1 MKILLNVLFS
11 QGICNMDQ
19 TIKIGVSS
27 CLLGKEVRYNG
38 GHSHD
43 RYITGTLG
51 QYFTFVDVCP
61 EVEAGFGIPR
71 ETLRLVGDPESPR
84 LLTSRSGRDCT
95 DIMLKWAQKR
105 VKELAKENL
114 FGFIFKSKSPSSGME
129 RVKVYT
135 DKGFPGSNK
144 GIGLFARAFMVQFP
158 LIPVEED
165 GRLHDAVLRENFI
178 ERIFALKRWRQ
189 IAEGKKS
196 RGNIVAFHTEHKLQ
210 IMSHSYQYYR
220 DMGRL
225 VARLKDIPLEPLY
238 EQYEAMFMQAL
249 FLKATVKKNV
259 NVLQHMAGYFKKLL
273 SRDEKQELHEV
284 IEQYHQNYIPL
295 IVPVTLFNHY
305 VRKYDQEYLKRQHY
319 LNPHPIELKL
329 RNRA

>member
-1 MKILLNVLFS
+1 ME
-11 QGICNMDQ
+11 Q

-51 QYFTFVDVCP
+51 QYFTFVGVCP

-84 LLTSRSGRDCT
+84 LLTSKTRQDYT
-95 DIMLKWAQKR
+95 DTMLNWARTR
-105 VKELAKENL
+105 VKELEKENL
-114 FGFIFKSKSPSSGME
+114 CGFIFKSKSPSSGME

-135 DKGFPGSNK
+135 EKGFPGSNK
-144 GIGLFARAFMVQFP
+144 GVGLFARAFMANFP
-158 LIPVEED
+158 LIPVEEE

-189 IAEGKKS
+189 VAEEKKS
-196 RGNIVAFHTEHKLQ
+196 RGAIVAFHTEHKLQ
-210 IMSHSYQYYR
+210 IMSHSQQYYR

-225 VARLKDIPLEPLY
+225 VARVKEIPLAVLY
-238 EQYEAMFMQAL
+238 DQYEAMLMEAL
-249 FLKATVKKNV
+249 ALKATVKKNV
-259 NVLQHMAGYFKKLL
+259 NVLQHMAGYFKKVL
-273 SRDEKQELHEV
+273 SNDEKKELQEI
-284 IEQYHQNYIPL
+284 IEQYHQNYTPL
-295 IVPVTLFNHY
+295 IVPITLVNHY
-305 VRKYDQEYLKRQHY
+305 VRKYDQEYLKKQYY

>member
-1 MKILLNVLFS
+1 ME
-11 QGICNMDQ
+11 Q

-71 ETLRLVGDPESPR
+71 ETLRLVGNPESPR
-84 LLTSRSGRDCT
+84 LLTSRTHKDCT
-95 DIMLKWAQKR
+95 ETMRNWAQKR
-105 VKELAKENL
+105 VKDLANANL
-114 FGFIFKSKSPSSGME
+114 CGFIFKSKSPSSGME

-135 DKGFPGSNK
+135 EKGFPGSNK
-144 GIGLFARAFMVQFP
+144 GVGLFARAFMACFP

-165 GRLHDAVLRENFI
+165 GRLHDAALRENFI

-189 IAEGKKS
+189 VAEEKKN
-196 RGNIVAFHTEHKLQ
+196 RGNIVAFHTGHKLQ
-210 IMSHSYQYYR
+210 IMSHSLQHYR

-225 VARLKDIPLEPLY
+225 VARAKESPLESLY

-249 FLKATVKKNV
+249 SLKATVKKNV

-273 SRDEKQELHEV
+273 SKDEKKELLEV
-284 IEQYHQNYIPL
+284 IEQYHKNYIPL
-295 IVPVTLFNHY
+295 IVPITLVNHY
-305 VRKYDQEYLKRQHY
+305 VRKYEQEYLKKQYY

>member
-1 MKILLNVLFS
+1 ME
-11 QGICNMDQ
+11 Q

-43 RYITGTLG
+43 RYITGVLG

-71 ETLRLVGDPESPR
+71 ETLRLVGDPEAPR

-95 DIMLKWAQKR
+95 DTMLHWAQKR
-105 VKELAKENL
+105 VKEFEKENL
-114 FGFIFKSKSPSSGME
+114 CGFIFKSKSPSSGME

-135 DKGFPGSNK
+135 EKGFPGSNK
-144 GIGLFARAFMVQFP
+144 GVGLFARAFMANFP
-158 LIPVEED
+158 LIPVEEE
-165 GRLHDAVLRENFI
+165 GRLHDAALRENFI

-189 IAEGKKS
+189 LAEEKKK
-196 RGNIVAFHTEHKLQ
+196 RGSIVDFHTNHKLQ
-210 IMSHSYQYYR
+210 IMSHSLQHYR

-225 VARLKDIPLEPLY
+225 VAHVKEMELEYLY
-238 EQYEAMFMQAL
+238 EKYETMFMQAL
-249 FLKATVKKNV
+249 ALKATVKKNV
-259 NVLQHMAGYFKKLL
+259 NVLEHMAGYFKNLL
-273 SRDEKQELHEV
+273 SKDEKQELHEV
-284 IEQYHQNYIPL
+284 IEQYHRNYTPL
-295 IVPVTLFNHY
+295 IVPITLVNHY
-305 VRKYDQEYLKRQHY
+305 VRKYGQEYLKKQYY

>member
-1 MKILLNVLFS
+1 MEL
-11 QGICNMDQ
+11 

-51 QYFTFVDVCP
+51 QYFAFVDVCP

-84 LLTSRSGRDCT
+84 LLTSRTGRDYT
-95 DIMLKWAQKR
+95 DTMHNWAQKR
-105 VKELAKENL
+105 VQELAKEDL
-114 FGFIFKSKSPSSGME
+114 CGFIFKSKSPSSGME

-135 DKGFPGSNK
+135 EKGFPGSNK
-144 GIGLFARAFMVQFP
+144 GVGLFARAFMASFP
-158 LIPVEED
+158 LIPVEEE
-165 GRLHDAVLRENFI
+165 GRLHDAALRENFI

-189 IAEGKKS
+189 VAEQKKS
-196 RGNIVAFHTEHKLQ
+196 RGSIVAFHTEHKLQ
-210 IMSHSYQYYR
+210 IMSHSLQHYR

-225 VARLKDIPLEPLY
+225 VARAKDIPLDSLHQ
-238 EQYEAMFMQAL
+238 QYEAMFMQAL
-249 FLKATVKKNV
+249 SLNATVKKNV
-259 NVLQHMAGYFKKLL
+259 NVLQHMAGYFKKEL
-273 SRDEKQELHEV
+273 SKDEKQELQEV
-284 IEQYHQNYIPL
+284 IEQYHHNYTPL
-295 IVPVTLFNHY
+295 IVPITLVNHY
-305 VRKYDQEYLKRQHY
+305 VRKYEQEYLKNQYY